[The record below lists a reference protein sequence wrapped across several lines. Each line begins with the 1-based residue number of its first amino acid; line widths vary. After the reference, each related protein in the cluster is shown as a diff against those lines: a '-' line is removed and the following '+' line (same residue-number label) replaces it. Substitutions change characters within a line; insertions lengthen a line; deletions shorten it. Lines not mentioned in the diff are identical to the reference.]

1 MTLHSIDTRWL
12 DGMAFENTVDG
23 HSFTVDAAE
32 QFGGRN
38 LGPRPKLLLLNAL
51 AGCTGMDVV
60 SMLTKMRQK
69 LSWFNIHVEG
79 DLGDEHPKTYQAIR
93 LTYQFRK
100 SDNLD
105 EEKVLK
111 AVTMSQEQ
119 YCGVSA
125 MLKKVCELGWNIVYV
140 D

>member
-1 MTLHSIDTRWL
+1 MILHSIDTRWL

-23 HSFTVDAAE
+23 HSFTVDAAQ

-60 SMLTKMRQK
+60 SMLTKMKQN

-93 LTYQFRK
+93 LAYQFRK
-100 SDNLD
+100 SDDLD
-105 EEKVLK
+105 ETKVIK

-125 MLKKVCELGWNIVYV
+125 MLKKVCDLTWEVVYL